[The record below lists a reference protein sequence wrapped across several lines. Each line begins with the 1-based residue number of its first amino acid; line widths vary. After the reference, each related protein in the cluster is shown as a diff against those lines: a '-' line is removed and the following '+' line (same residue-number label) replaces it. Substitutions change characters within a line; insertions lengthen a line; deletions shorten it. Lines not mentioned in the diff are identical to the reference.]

1 MNTGELKNAKRD
13 VRRRVLALRDA
24 LSVQEREEFG
34 RPAVDRFLAL
44 PQVQSAGVAMAFW
57 SFGSEIQTAA
67 LILSLLERGVR
78 VALPR
83 IQGPAL
89 EPRLWTPDR
98 PTTLTSFG
106 AREPQGGPD
115 GALSVDPQQIDVV
128 LVPAIAYDR
137 GGSRVGYGGGF
148 YDRFLPTTRPDALR
162 VGIGFDLQ
170 LVEGALPSGAF
181 DAGLDMVV
189 TTSQEVSC
197 DRS

>member
-1 MNTGELKNAKRD
+1 MTTGELKKAKRD
-13 VRRRVLALRDA
+13 VRCRVLALRDA
-24 LSVQEREEFG
+24 LSAQEREEFG
-34 RPAVDRFLAL
+34 RLAAERFLAL
-44 PQVQSAGVAMAFW
+44 PQVGRAGVAMAFW
-57 SFGSEIQTAA
+57 SFGSEIQTAP
-67 LILSLLERGVR
+67 LLLSLLERGVE

-89 EPRLWTPDR
+89 EPRLWTPDL
-98 PTTLTSFG
+98 PTTPTSFG

-115 GALSVDPQQIDVV
+115 GAPLVDPQQIDVV

-137 GGSRVGYGGGF
+137 RGRRVGYGGGF
-148 YDRFLPTTRPDALR
+148 YDRFLPSTRHDALR

-170 LVEGALPSGAF
+170 LVEDDLPSGPF
-181 DAGLDMVV
+181 DAGVDLIV